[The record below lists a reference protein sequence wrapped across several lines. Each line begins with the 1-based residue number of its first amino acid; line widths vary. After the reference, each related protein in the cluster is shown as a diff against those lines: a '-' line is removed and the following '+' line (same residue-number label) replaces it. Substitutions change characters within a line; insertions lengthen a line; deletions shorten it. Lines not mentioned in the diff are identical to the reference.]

1 VASIVLKRARTG
13 GTMNTRLILFSIS
26 MAAALAA
33 CGGDDDGGAPD
44 GAPPDAQPDAQTVYD
59 YCSDAP
65 ADFDPPEPASFY
77 NDAVPDFV
85 VTYPT
90 ENPYSWD
97 KAILGKILFWEEQMS
112 SDDTVA
118 CGTCHRSSAGGSD
131 PRAGTDVTFPSEIGG
146 IHGAMGIR
154 ACSVVEGEVVY
165 SGSAEAVQVTKRKPP
180 TYLDAMFAADL
191 FWDGRALT
199 EFTDPDTGEVAIQTG
214 GGLESQAVG
223 PPLNSAEMACAE
235 RTWPDIHAK
244 LAAARP
250 LVKARDIPPDMLYAL
265 CANPSYP
272 ELFEAAF
279 GDPAIT
285 TKRIAFAIATHERT
299 LVSNQTPYDKFQNGD
314 ASAMTEQ
321 QQTGMTLFAVK
332 GRCQRCHAP
341 PLFASGQ
348 FVNLGLINYDNP
360 GGDVGTPAVHIDLG
374 REELTGLIEDRG
386 KFRTPTARNVGLR
399 EAQGILHDGIGDGAS
414 LEELMAAYNIPPK
427 RDAHTDPRMDPA
439 IDGNI
444 LNLTGEE
451 IAAINAFMREALTDP
466 RVAAEDYPFDRPKL
480 GSETADANGQN

>member
-1 VASIVLKRARTG
+1 
-13 GTMNTRLILFSIS
+13 MNNRLIFSLSI
-26 MAAALAA
+26 AALAA

-44 GAPPDAQPDAQTVYD
+44 GAPAADAEPDAQTVYD
-59 YCSDAP
+59 YCADAP
-65 ADFDPPEPASFY
+65 ADFDPPQPESIY
-77 NDAVPDFV
+77 NEMSGELI

-90 ENPYSWD
+90 ENRYSWE
-97 KAILGKILFWEEQMS
+97 KAILGKILFWEEQLS

-118 CGTCHRSSAGGSD
+118 CGTCHRAGAGGSD
-131 PRAGTDVTFPSEIGG
+131 PRAGTSATFPSAIGG

-154 ACSVVEGEVVY
+154 ACTISESGEVVY
-165 SGSAEAVQVTKRKPP
+165 SGSNSQVQVTKRKPP

-199 EFTDPDTGEVAIQTG
+199 QFTDPDTGEVAIASG
-214 GGLESQAVG
+214 GGLESQVVG
-223 PPLNSAEMACAE
+223 PPMSPVEMACSE
-235 RTWPDIHAK
+235 RTWPDLHAK
-244 LAAARP
+244 LATARP

-299 LVSNQTPYDKFQNGD
+299 LISNQTPYDRFQNGEQG
-314 ASAMTEQ
+314 AMTDQ
-321 QQTGMTLFAVK
+321 QQNGLTLFAGK
-332 GRCQRCHAP
+332 GKCQRCHAP
-341 PLFASGQ
+341 PLFASNQ

-360 GGDVGTPAVHIDLG
+360 GGDAGSDGPHIDLG
-374 REELTGLIEDRG
+374 REELTGLVTDRG
-386 KFRTPTARNVGLR
+386 RFRTPTARNVGLR
-399 EAQGILHDGIGDGAS
+399 EEQGILHDGIGDGAS
-414 LEELMAAYNIPPK
+414 LEELMAAYNTPPK

-439 IDGNI
+439 IEGNV
-444 LNLTGEE
+444 LGLTGDE

-466 RVAAEDYPFDRPKL
+466 RVAGEEYPFDRPKL
-480 GSETADANGQN
+480 GSE

>member
-1 VASIVLKRARTG
+1 MKNRLATLLCLASV
-13 GTMNTRLILFSIS
+13 S
-26 MAAALAA
+26 A
-33 CGGDDDGGAPD
+33 CGGDDDGGAAD
-44 GAPPDAQPDAQTVYD
+44 GAPVADAQPDAQTVYD
-59 YCSDAP
+59 YCADAP
-65 ADFDPPEPASFY
+65 ATFTPTEPATFY
-77 NDAVPDFV
+77 NDTAAAFV

-118 CGTCHRSSAGGSD
+118 CGTCHRSAAGGSD
-131 PRAGTDVTFPSEIGG
+131 PRAGTSVTFPSAIGG

-154 ACSVVEGEVVY
+154 ACTIGEDGEVVY
-165 SGSAEAVQVTKRKPP
+165 TNAEDTVGVTKRKPP

-199 EFTDPDTGEVAIQTG
+199 QFTDPDTGEVAITTG

-223 PPLNSAEMACAE
+223 PPLNSTEMACAE

-244 LAAARP
+244 LEAARP

-265 CANPSYP
+265 CARPSYP

-299 LVSNQTPYDKFQNGD
+299 LISNQTPYDRFQNGD
-314 ASAMTEQ
+314 PNAMTDQ
-321 QQTGMTLFAVK
+321 QQTGMNLFAGK

-348 FVNLGLINYDNP
+348 FVNLGLINYDSP
-360 GGDVGTPAVHIDLG
+360 GGDAGGDVLHVDLG
-374 REELTGLIEDRG
+374 REELTGMLEDRG

-399 EAQGILHDGIGDGAS
+399 EPQGVLHDGIGDGAS
-414 LEELMAAYNIPPK
+414 LEELMAAYNNPPK

-439 IDGNI
+439 IEGNV
-444 LNLTGEE
+444 LGLTGDE
-451 IAAINAFMREALTDP
+451 IGAINAFMREALTDP
-466 RVAAEDYPFDRPKL
+466 RVAAEEFPFDRPRL
-480 GSETADANGQN
+480 GTETGSGGASGN